1 MIELSRD
8 EAIATAKLAS
18 FISGA
23 LNSIGEMSTGSSR
36 NIADGR
42 DIDVNNILSQFT
54 IAAPPKP
61 PGPVIEGLA
70 VDRED
75 KEVVLHPVEQP
86 NIIDEPVRIENPFA
100 KQATMI
106 TSNKPVIPLNP
117 NGKSPIASF
126 LKKEATSNAEAT
138 PIPTQILP
146 DNTPE
151 LNAEDISK
159 NNVASL
165 IYEKLVSIEL
175 KLKTIQTSIKK
186 LNENKSSKG

>member
-36 NIADGR
+36 NITDGR
-42 DIDVNNILSQFT
+42 DIDVNSILSQFT
-54 IAAPPKP
+54 ITAPPKP

-126 LKKEATSNAEAT
+126 LKKEATSNVEAT
-138 PIPTQILP
+138 LIPTQTLP
-146 DNTPE
+146 DTPE
-151 LNAEDISK
+151 LNEADISK

>member
-36 NIADGR
+36 NITDGR
-42 DIDVNNILSQFT
+42 DIDVNSILSQFT
-54 IAAPPKP
+54 ITAPPKP

-126 LKKEATSNAEAT
+126 LKKEATSNVEAT
-138 PIPTQILP
+138 PIPTQTLP
-146 DNTPE
+146 DTPE
-151 LNAEDISK
+151 LNEADISK

>member
-18 FISGA
+18 FVSGA

-36 NIADGR
+36 NITDGR

-54 IAAPPKP
+54 ITAPPKP
-61 PGPVIEGLA
+61 PGPVIEGIA

-75 KEVVLHPVEQP
+75 KEVVLHPVEQS
-86 NIIDEPVRIENPFA
+86 NVIDEPVRIENPFA
-100 KQATMI
+100 KQSTMI
-106 TSNKPVIPLNP
+106 TGNKPVIPLNP

-126 LKKEATSNAEAT
+126 LKKEATSTVEAA
-138 PIPTQILP
+138 PIPTQSLP
-146 DNTPE
+146 GTPG
-151 LNAEDISK
+151 LNEGDISK
-159 NNVASL
+159 NSVASL